1 MLPPIDIWLSP
12 LPGTGLFLK
21 AEFCL
26 KFHWISENFNGLNKW
41 STFQSATYVS
51 KDVKFLHESF
61 L

>member
-1 MLPPIDIWLSP
+1 M
-12 LPGTGLFLK
+12 K

-26 KFHWISENFNGLNKW
+26 KFHWISENLNGLNKR
-41 STFQSATYVS
+41 STFQFATYVS